1 VGSVKIPSSIT
12 VDGWPETVRSIG
24 IDAFRGCNEM
34 TSVEIPS
41 TVTSI
46 QTSAFE
52 RCGALEKVD
61 IRSPTTATTA
71 IIGTSAFKD
80 CKKLNSLSISSSVTD
95 IKTSAFEG
103 CSKLTSVVIPGRVN
117 SIGDYA
123 FSGCSEMTSVTILTR
138 SDTSVSIGKGAFKN
152 CTGLTSVTI
161 PSSVTSIGE
170 AAFIGCNGMTSV
182 TISSRVTSIGRSA
195 FSGCSKLM
203 SVEIPSSVTIIRDA
217 VFSGCSALTSVTIPD
232 KVTYI
237 GGCAFEGCSG
247 LTSVDIPDSTIL
259 IDAYAFKGC
268 SRLTSV
274 AIPGSVTGIG
284 NWAFMDCSG
293 LTSVAIPSSVTNVGK
308 GIFEGCS
315 GLSVTFLSDMTSIWA
330 KAMSGC
336 SRLSVTFLSGSI
348 CDSALKGCS
357 GLTSLSIS
365 PGVTGI
371 GASAFEGC
379 NGLTSVSIPG
389 SVNIIGDQAFVACN
403 ELTSLTVDPANPR
416 YRSDGGVLFDK
427 SQNAL
432 TQYPGGLVG
441 AYSIPA
447 GVTSISG
454 FAFKGCSGLTSVT
467 IPGSV
472 TDIGN
477 SAFRDCSGLTS
488 VAIPEKVNS
497 IGGGAFAGCSA
508 LKSVTISSSVASVG
522 AGIFE
527 GSSGLSVTF
536 LSDMTSIWATAMSG
550 CSGLSVTFRSGSIC
564 DSALK
569 GCSGLTSLSIL
580 PGVTG
585 IGASA
590 FEGCNGL
597 TSVSIPG
604 SVNIIGDQAFVACN
618 GLTSLTVD
626 PANLRYRSD
635 GGVLFD
641 KSQNALTQYPGG
653 LVGAYSIP
661 AGVTSISGFAF
672 KGCSGL
678 TSVAIPGS
686 VTNIGNSA
694 FRDCSGL
701 RSVAI
706 SSGATNIGVS
716 AFEGCSGLNVTFL
729 SGSIG
734 DSALKGC
741 IALTGVTISS
751 GVTDIEDSAFEGC
764 SGLTSVEIPS
774 SVTSIGTSAFKGCS
788 GLRSVTLPSSV
799 TSVGGGAF
807 EGCSGFSVTF
817 LSDVTNIWASALSGC
832 SGVSATFL
840 SGSIGDFALSE
851 CNKLTS
857 VVISPGVSSIGASA
871 FNNCTLLKSVTIP
884 ASVTN
889 IGPQVFRGCSGLT
902 SLTVDPANTKY
913 SSDRGVLFDKSQHVL
928 IQCPAGLLGA
938 YSIPASVTSIGGH
951 AFRGCSRLTSVEI
964 PGSVTSIGEWA
975 FCDCSGLTSV
985 TIPSSVTSIGDLVFA
1000 GCSGLTSVTIPG
1012 SLISIGVSAF
1022 HDCRGLAKVTIPSSV
1037 TSIGNNAFF
1046 SCTGLKVAEFLGGA
1060 PSMGNNVFYHPA
1072 SEFAVKFHPGAKDFT
1087 SPTWNGYP
1095 AGIIDIFLAL
1105 SGNMSFGSV
1114 PLNSTKTSTMTITN
1128 SGGSTLNV
1136 AISYPAGFSGA
1147 GSSSIPAR
1155 NSKNVDVTFA
1165 PYDVRSFDGAII
1177 VSTTDGNSGS
1187 QTISVNGSGTAAP
1200 TRIIGLSGNLSFGSV
1215 TVNSTAQGNLTISNT
1230 GNTALNVTSI
1240 SYPAGYSGAWSGSI
1254 PAGGSQNVV
1263 VTFAPTAVQS
1273 YNGTI
1278 TVESNATSGSSTTAI
1293 NGTATAAPSRIIGLS
1308 GNLSFGNLSVGSTK
1322 TATLTLNNTGND
1334 ALNVTSIVYPSGYSG
1349 AWIGSIPS
1357 GGSQNVTVTF
1367 SPTAV
1372 QSYNG
1377 TIIVNSNATS
1387 GNETI
1392 VVSGAGKAAPLA
1404 APSTATISSSTDIP
1418 LTADAVR
1425 ITGTLSLTL
1434 GFEPAP
1440 GTNLTIIKNTGTEFL
1455 DGTYSNIPQGGTF
1468 ALTYNGKT
1476 YNFIANYYGGNGRS
1490 LVLQWP
1496 CAELAAW
1503 GDNNSGQLGCG
1514 NIPPGPPVPVAV
1526 DMSGVLAGKTFL
1538 AVSGGS
1544 QHSLA
1549 LTSDGQVF
1557 AWGDNNSGQLG
1568 DNSTTS
1574 SFVPVAVGGDLA
1586 GKTVVAIEEGGS
1598 NFMWG
1603 SISHSLALTSDGQ
1616 VFAWGD
1622 NSFGQ
1627 LGSNSTAGS
1636 SVPVAISGD
1645 LAGRSVV
1652 AIAAGGKHSLALTS
1666 DGQVFAWG
1674 DNSFGQLGN
1683 NTTTSSLIPVAVNM
1697 SGSLVGKTVVAIAAG
1712 ASHSLVVTSDGQAFA
1727 WGDNNSGQLGSSI
1740 TTSSPVPVAVDISGM
1755 LAGKSLVEIDA
1766 GDMHS
1771 LALTS
1776 DGQIFA
1782 WGANWQ
1788 GQLGDGTT
1796 TNSAVPL
1803 AVSGDLAGKTVAA
1816 IEAGAFYSLALTS
1829 DGQIFGWGENI
1840 GGQLGNVNM
1849 MNSPVPV
1856 AMPFDG
1862 VLQGRTVTGLT
1873 AGNWHSMAML
1883 GAIAPTVTSQP
1894 ANRTSY
1900 EGSNASFSVSASG
1913 TPAASVQWQVST
1925 NGSAGPFVDI
1935 TGNPTATTGRLK
1947 LSGITLAQNGSAYRA
1962 VFTNLSGSVT
1972 SSPALLAVQEVPN
1985 ISATIHS
1992 ITDIPFSGD
2001 SISVAAT
2008 LSLTLGFE
2016 PAPGTNLTIIK
2027 NTGTE
2032 FLDGTYS
2039 NIPQGGTFALTYN
2052 GKTYNFIANYYG
2064 GNGRSLVLQWPCA
2077 ELAAWGDNNSGQLGC
2092 GNIPPGPPVPV
2103 AVDMSGVLA
2112 GKTFLAV
2119 SGGSQHSLALTS
2131 DGQVFAWGDNNSGQ
2145 LGDNSTT
2152 SSFVPVAVSG
2162 DLAGKTVVAI
2172 EAGGMHSLAL
2182 TAEGQVFAWG
2192 DNGAGQLGNNST
2204 TSSPVP
2210 VAVSGVMAGKT
2221 VVAIAAGMS
2230 HCLALTS
2237 DGQVFAWG
2245 MNYSGQ
2251 LGNNS
2256 TASSPVPVAVDMSG
2270 VLAGKTVVAIASGDM
2285 HSIAMTSD
2293 GQVFAWGHNGNGQ
2306 LGDGGWMDSP
2316 APVAVSMTGVLTGK
2330 TAVAIA
2336 AGGVHSLAL
2345 TAEGQ
2350 VFAWGANWQGQ
2361 LGNGTTTNSAVPL
2374 AVSGD
2379 LAGKTVAAIE
2389 AGAFYSLALTSDGQI
2404 FGWGDNMARQLG
2416 NVNMMNS
2423 PVPVAMPFDAVLQ
2436 GRTVTGLTAGNWH
2449 SMAMLGAIAPTV
2461 TSQPANRTS
2470 YVGLNASFTASASGT
2485 PAASVQWQVSTNGVG
2500 GPFVDI
2506 NGNPTATTRT
2516 LRLSGI
2522 TLAQNGSAYRAV
2534 FTNLSGL
2541 VTSSPALLTVQEAPN
2556 ISATID
2562 SITDIPFSGDSISVA
2577 GTLNLTLG
2585 FEPAPGTN
2593 LTIIKNTGTAFL
2605 DGTYSNI
2612 PQGGTFAL
2620 TYNGKTYN
2628 FIANYYGGNG
2638 RSLVLQ
2644 WPCAE
2649 LAAWGDNNSGQL
2661 GCGNIPPGPPTP
2673 VAVDMSGVL
2682 AGKTVTAVA
2691 AGGGAGFWMT
2701 YGYSLALTSDGQI
2714 IAWGDNSAG
2723 QLGNNSTAS
2732 SPVPVPVD
2740 MSGALAGKEIVS
2752 IAAGRKH
2759 SLALTSDG
2767 QVIAWGENN
2776 SGQLGNNSTTSSPT
2790 PAAVTGVLADKTVV
2804 GIAAGEN
2811 HSLALTSDGQVFA
2824 WGENYSGQL
2833 GNNSTAISLE
2843 PVAVDTSGVLAGRSV
2858 VAIAGGM
2865 SHSLALT
2872 SDGKLFA
2879 WGNNYSGQL
2888 GNNSTAN
2895 SWVPVP
2901 VSMDGVLAGKTVEAI
2916 ASGSSHSLAL
2926 TSDGQVFAWGA
2937 NWQGQLGDGTTTD
2950 SAVPVTVSGVLAG
2963 KTVGAIEAGAFYS
2976 LALTSDGQIFGWGDN
2991 MARQLGNV
2999 NMMNSPVPVAMPFD
3013 AVLQGRTVTGLTA
3026 GYSHSMAMLGA
3037 IAPTVTSQPANRTSY
3052 VGLNASFTASASG
3065 TPAASVQWQVST
3077 NGVGGPF
3084 VDINGNPTATTR
3096 TLRLSG
3102 ITLAQNGSA
3111 YRAVFT
3117 NLSGLVTS
3125 SPALLTVQEAPNI
3138 STTID
3143 SITDIPFSGDSIS
3156 VAGTLSLTLGF
3167 EPAPGTNLTI
3177 IKNTGT
3183 AFLDGT
3189 YSNLPQGG
3197 TVALTFNGKTYNFI
3211 ANYYGGNGR
3220 SLVLQW
3226 PCAELAAW
3234 GDNSVGQLGSNGTF
3248 NTPIPV
3254 PVDMS
3259 GVLSGK
3265 TVVATAAGNGPMPLS
3280 LALTSEGN
3288 LFAWGYNSDG
3298 QLGNNS
3304 TTSSS
3309 VPVAVDMSGV
3319 LAGKTVV
3326 AIAVNMGHSLA
3337 LTSDGQ
3343 VFAWGNNSG
3352 GQLGNNSTA
3361 SSSVAVPVDMSGAL
3375 AGKTVVAIAAGDMH
3389 SMALTSDGNV
3399 FAWGSNWSG
3408 QLGNNSTT
3416 SSPVPV
3422 PVDMNGALAGK
3433 TVVAIA
3439 GMSHSLA
3446 LTSDGQVFAW
3456 GNNFSGQLGN
3466 NSTANSPV
3474 PAPVDM
3480 SGALAGQT
3488 VVAVAAG
3495 MGHSLALTT
3504 DGKVFSW
3511 GNNYSGQLGNNSTTS
3526 SPVPVPVDT
3535 SGPLAGKPVATIAA
3549 GDMHSMALTS
3559 DGQVF
3564 AWGYNSFGQLGNNS
3578 TQDSPVPVAAGS
3590 HGVLS
3595 SRVATGLT
3603 AGGMHSIAMLGEFA
3617 PTGSAPIV
3625 IAQPTN
3631 TTIAAGSNATFTAS
3645 ASGGPIPTV
3654 QWQVS
3659 ITGVGGTFVDITGNP
3674 TATTGTLAL
3683 PNVTLAQ
3690 NGSAYRAVFTN
3701 GAGVVT
3707 TNPAILTVT
3716 PDPTI
3721 SGNFKI
3727 TESTDAVEITGYVT
3741 KPTGALELPAKIN
3754 AKPVTIIGDGA
3765 FFDCDGLTGLTLPVD
3780 LIHIRQGAFQG
3791 CIGLTNVMIPPG
3803 VTSIGALAFENCNG
3817 LTSVTIPGS
3826 VTGIGDGAFAMCWQL
3841 ASAEFLGDA
3850 PTTMG
3855 GYVFDGADPNFTV
3868 GFHNGA
3874 TGFTTPR
3881 WMDYA
3886 SRNLDVLPLSISTT
3900 TLPVGSV
3907 GAAYSQTLQATGGV
3921 APYTWSRSAGSLPAG
3936 LTLGSNGSISGN
3948 PTSATTAGFTVQ
3960 VTDANNFST
3969 TADFSLT
3976 ITSPFATWQGT
3987 KFTSAD
3993 VAAGRTG
4000 PAADFDGD
4008 GQQNLLEYAFGTNPK
4023 SANTAGIA
4031 SNVSNNKLWISF
4043 PCDAAC
4049 TDITYTVQASSTLA
4063 ADSWTDIAKSVGGA
4077 TTLPEGTSSTVSD
4090 SGIGLRTVTV
4100 TEKDAF
4106 TGGRRFLRVKVTS
4119 P

>member
-1574 SFVPVAVGGDLA
+1574 SFVPVAV
-1586 GKTVVAIEEGGS
+1586 
-1598 NFMWG
+1598 
-1603 SISHSLALTSDGQ
+1603 
-1616 VFAWGD
+1616 
-1622 NSFGQ
+1622 
-1627 LGSNSTAGS
+1627 
-1636 SVPVAISGD
+1636 
-1645 LAGRSVV
+1645 
-1652 AIAAGGKHSLALTS
+1652 
-1666 DGQVFAWG
+1666 
-1674 DNSFGQLGN
+1674 
-1683 NTTTSSLIPVAVNM
+1683 
-1697 SGSLVGKTVVAIAAG
+1697 
-1712 ASHSLVVTSDGQAFA
+1712 
-1727 WGDNNSGQLGSSI
+1727 
-1740 TTSSPVPVAVDISGM
+1740 
-1755 LAGKSLVEIDA
+1755 
-1766 GDMHS
+1766 
-1771 LALTS
+1771 
-1776 DGQIFA
+1776 
-1782 WGANWQ
+1782 
-1788 GQLGDGTT
+1788 
-1796 TNSAVPL
+1796 
-1803 AVSGDLAGKTVAA
+1803 
-1816 IEAGAFYSLALTS
+1816 
-1829 DGQIFGWGENI
+1829 
-1840 GGQLGNVNM
+1840 
-1849 MNSPVPV
+1849 
-1856 AMPFDG
+1856 
-1862 VLQGRTVTGLT
+1862 
-1873 AGNWHSMAML
+1873 
-1883 GAIAPTVTSQP
+1883 
-1894 ANRTSY
+1894 
-1900 EGSNASFSVSASG
+1900 
-1913 TPAASVQWQVST
+1913 
-1925 NGSAGPFVDI
+1925 
-1935 TGNPTATTGRLK
+1935 
-1947 LSGITLAQNGSAYRA
+1947 
-1962 VFTNLSGSVT
+1962 
-1972 SSPALLAVQEVPN
+1972 
-1985 ISATIHS
+1985 
-1992 ITDIPFSGD
+1992 
-2001 SISVAAT
+2001 
-2008 LSLTLGFE
+2008 
-2016 PAPGTNLTIIK
+2016 
-2027 NTGTE
+2027 
-2032 FLDGTYS
+2032 
-2039 NIPQGGTFALTYN
+2039 
-2052 GKTYNFIANYYG
+2052 
-2064 GNGRSLVLQWPCA
+2064 
-2077 ELAAWGDNNSGQLGC
+2077 
-2092 GNIPPGPPVPV
+2092 
-2103 AVDMSGVLA
+2103 
-2112 GKTFLAV
+2112 
-2119 SGGSQHSLALTS
+2119 
-2131 DGQVFAWGDNNSGQ
+2131 
-2145 LGDNSTT
+2145 
-2152 SSFVPVAVSG
+2152 SG

-2436 GRTVTGLTAGNWH
+2436 GRTVTGLTAGNW
-2449 SMAMLGAIAPTV
+2449 
-2461 TSQPANRTS
+2461 
-2470 YVGLNASFTASASGT
+2470 
-2485 PAASVQWQVSTNGVG
+2485 
-2500 GPFVDI
+2500 
-2506 NGNPTATTRT
+2506 
-2516 LRLSGI
+2516 
-2522 TLAQNGSAYRAV
+2522 
-2534 FTNLSGL
+2534 
-2541 VTSSPALLTVQEAPN
+2541 
-2556 ISATID
+2556 
-2562 SITDIPFSGDSISVA
+2562 
-2577 GTLNLTLG
+2577 
-2585 FEPAPGTN
+2585 
-2593 LTIIKNTGTAFL
+2593 
-2605 DGTYSNI
+2605 
-2612 PQGGTFAL
+2612 
-2620 TYNGKTYN
+2620 
-2628 FIANYYGGNG
+2628 
-2638 RSLVLQ
+2638 
-2644 WPCAE
+2644 
-2649 LAAWGDNNSGQL
+2649 
-2661 GCGNIPPGPPTP
+2661 
-2673 VAVDMSGVL
+2673 
-2682 AGKTVTAVA
+2682 
-2691 AGGGAGFWMT
+2691 
-2701 YGYSLALTSDGQI
+2701 
-2714 IAWGDNSAG
+2714 
-2723 QLGNNSTAS
+2723 
-2732 SPVPVPVD
+2732 
-2740 MSGALAGKEIVS
+2740 
-2752 IAAGRKH
+2752 
-2759 SLALTSDG
+2759 
-2767 QVIAWGENN
+2767 
-2776 SGQLGNNSTTSSPT
+2776 
-2790 PAAVTGVLADKTVV
+2790 
-2804 GIAAGEN
+2804 
-2811 HSLALTSDGQVFA
+2811 
-2824 WGENYSGQL
+2824 
-2833 GNNSTAISLE
+2833 
-2843 PVAVDTSGVLAGRSV
+2843 
-2858 VAIAGGM
+2858 
-2865 SHSLALT
+2865 
-2872 SDGKLFA
+2872 
-2879 WGNNYSGQL
+2879 
-2888 GNNSTAN
+2888 
-2895 SWVPVP
+2895 
-2901 VSMDGVLAGKTVEAI
+2901 
-2916 ASGSSHSLAL
+2916 
-2926 TSDGQVFAWGA
+2926 
-2937 NWQGQLGDGTTTD
+2937 
-2950 SAVPVTVSGVLAG
+2950 
-2963 KTVGAIEAGAFYS
+2963 
-2976 LALTSDGQIFGWGDN
+2976 
-2991 MARQLGNV
+2991 
-2999 NMMNSPVPVAMPFD
+2999 
-3013 AVLQGRTVTGLTA
+3013 
-3026 GYSHSMAMLGA
+3026 HSMAMLGA